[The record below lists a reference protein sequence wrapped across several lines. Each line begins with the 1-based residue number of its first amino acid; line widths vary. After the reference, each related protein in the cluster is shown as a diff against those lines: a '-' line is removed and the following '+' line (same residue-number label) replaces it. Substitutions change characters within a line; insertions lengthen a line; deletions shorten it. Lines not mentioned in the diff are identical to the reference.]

1 MSKEKNLKSEETQ
14 DPAKQA
20 AMQEEERRK
29 LIAEFNTN
37 NMGKYW
43 IDPERTPTDEDVKN
57 AKSAFEN
64 KTKELQEKK
73 DYLIADKPNALRVAK
88 FLREFNKNSFWEGRM
103 FVGVLRFDDQIA
115 QFINEFK
122 EDDPVDLILDFGA
135 VQYIFLVMDKY
146 KGQGIEAARHMGEI
160 WDEYV
165 PIYDRLH
172 ELVDWYNEE
181 NNKCKDLQ
189 MVWGMMEQGYYM
201 HVMTDTEVDPAEDN
215 GTIVPG
221 DLTKEEV
228 AN

>member
-1 MSKEKNLKSEETQ
+1 MSKEKNVKTEETQ

-43 IDPERTPTDEDVKN
+43 IDPERIPTDEDVKN
-57 AKSAFEN
+57 SKEAFEN

-73 DYLIADKPNALRVAK
+73 DYLVADKQNALRVAK
-88 FLREFNKNSFWEGRM
+88 FMREFNKNSSWEGRW

-115 QFINEFK
+115 QFINEFD
-122 EDDPVDLILDFGA
+122 ENNPDDLVFDFGTL
-135 VQYIFLVMDKY
+135 QYIFLVFDKY
-146 KGQGIEAARHMGEI
+146 KGCGIESARHMAEI

-172 ELVDWYNEE
+172 ELVDWYTNE
-181 NNKCKDLQ
+181 NNKCRDLQ
-189 MVWGMMEQGYYM
+189 TVWGMMEQGYYM
-201 HVMTDTEVDPAEDN
+201 HIMTDTEIDPIEDN